1 MPEAVHEVGLGGA
14 AIEIPREIDNVF
26 EFLLDGCNAP
36 SWQPW
41 VATAELVAYGGG
53 VGATYAEA
61 WRASP
66 MRRRRGGSR
75 VTHCHRPVLLVLEST
90 ALPGR
95 PYARFRLASVAPV
108 ATQVQLTLGLPPA
121 GSGRP
126 DRAVALQWGEL
137 MLASL
142 PALRSSLE
150 SATA

>member
-1 MPEAVHEVGLGGA
+1 MPEAVQGVGPWGA
-14 AIEIPREIDNVF
+14 EIGVPREIHTVF

-36 SWQPW
+36 LWQPW
-41 VATAELVAYGGG
+41 VATSKLVAYGGG
-53 VGATYAEA
+53 VGATYAET

-66 MRRRRGGSR
+66 MRRRRGGSL
-75 VTHCHRPVLLVLEST
+75 VIHCHRPVLLVLEST
-90 ALPGR
+90 SLPGR
-95 PYARFRLASVAPV
+95 PCARFRLASVAPV